1 MISRA
6 EPCLYFHCSQTA
18 YSASHLRILTTKS
31 RPTDYIP
38 SQRAFEKHTLA
49 KMGCGMS
56 TEEKEGKARNE
67 EIENQ
72 LKRDKMMQRNEI
84 KMLLLGAGESGKSTI
99 LKQMKLIHEGGYSR
113 DERESFKEII
123 FSNTVQSMRVILEAM
138 EQLEL
143 PLDDQRTEY
152 HVQTIFMQPAQIE
165 GDNLPPEVGNAISA
179 LWRDVGVQE
188 CFKRS
193 REYQLNDSAEY
204 YFNNIDRI
212 SLPDYMPD
220 DQDVLRSRVKTTG
233 ITETTFIIGD
243 LTYRMFDVG
252 GQRSE
257 RKKWIHCFENVTT
270 ILFLVAISEYDQL
283 LFEDETVN
291 RMQEALTL
299 FDSICNSRWFI
310 KTSIILFLNKI
321 DRFKE
326 KLPISPMKNYFP
338 DYEGGDDYSLACD
351 YILNRFVS
359 LNQHETKQIYTH
371 FTCATDTTQIRFV
384 MAAVNDIIIQENLR
398 LCGLI

>member
-1 MISRA
+1 
-6 EPCLYFHCSQTA
+6 
-18 YSASHLRILTTKS
+18 
-31 RPTDYIP
+31 
-38 SQRAFEKHTLA
+38 
-49 KMGCGMS
+49 MGCGMS
-56 TEEKEGKARNE
+56 TEEKEGKQRNE

-72 LKRDKMMQRNEI
+72 LKRDKLSQRSEI

-99 LKQMKLIHEGGYSR
+99 LKQMKLIHEGSYSR

-123 FSNTVQSMRVILEAM
+123 YSNTVQSMRVILEAM
-138 EQLEL
+138 ESLEL

-165 GDNLPPEVGNAISA
+165 GDSLPPEVGNAIDA
-179 LWRDVGVQE
+179 LWKDAGVQQ

-193 REYQLNDSAEY
+193 REYQLNDSAKY
-204 YFNNIDRI
+204 YFDSIGRI
-212 SLPDYMPD
+212 AQPDYLPN

-233 ITETTFIIGD
+233 ITETTFIISE

-299 FDSICNSRWFI
+299 FDSICNSRWFVN
-310 KTSIILFLNKI
+310 TSIILFLNKI

-326 KLPISPMKNYFP
+326 KLPVSPMKNYFP
-338 DYEGGDDYSLACD
+338 DYEGGPDYAAACD

-359 LNQHETKQIYTH
+359 LNQHEIKQIYTH

-384 MAAVNDIIIQENLR
+384 MAAVNDIIIQDNLR
-398 LCGLI
+398 GCGLL